1 MRLEC
6 PHCHAVF
13 EVPQTLLDHAR
24 RLRCANCGESW
35 DLANPDVEHVVPD
48 EEEHAEKDFVALKQE
63 PDQSADNGS
72 GSLKRQSAGVSSLA
86 GRESERRQSVLHSRA
101 PVGLVAASETTV
113 RHMIGSTGSWLA
125 AWGVSLVMVGCGVVA
140 VWHWKAGEMSHLW
153 PGVGHF
159 VSP

>member
-13 EVPQTLLDHAR
+13 EVPQALLDHAR

-35 DLANPDVEHVVPD
+35 DAGAPETVP
-48 EEEHAEKDFVALKQE
+48 EEEASVAEDIGVSIEGPDAGTETGAVSLKQ
-63 PDQSADNGS
+63 P
-72 GSLKRQSAGVSSLA
+72 SAGVCSLA
-86 GRESERRQSVLHSRA
+86 AREIERRQSILHSRA
-101 PVGLVAASETTV
+101 PVGPMAASETTV
-113 RHMIGSTGSWLA
+113 RHMIGSTGSWMA
-125 AWGVSLVMVGCGVVA
+125 AWGISLVMVGCGAVA
-140 VWHWKAGEMSHLW
+140 VWHWKVGEVSHLW

>member
-13 EVPQTLLDHAR
+13 EVPQALLDHAR

-35 DLANPDVEHVVPD
+35 DAEASAAMPD
-48 EEEHAEKDFVALKQE
+48 EEGHGVEDAVASLAEPDEGTEPGAGPLKQ
-63 PDQSADNGS
+63 
-72 GSLKRQSAGVSSLA
+72 QSAGVCSLA
-86 GRESERRQSVLHSRA
+86 AREIERRQSVLHSRA
-101 PVGLVAASETTV
+101 PVGPVAASAAPV

-125 AWGVSLVMVGCGVVA
+125 AWGVSLVMVGCGAVA
-140 VWHWKAGEMSHLW
+140 VWHWKAGEVSHLW